1 MDRKDGMIFSPMGW
15 KNYHI
20 EKCVECPARLR
31 SKRCAMLMHV
41 DDVFLCCDPEWLENE
56 FLPSMQEQYMMSVS
70 VCKRVG
76 ESVDFLKR
84 KYAIMDE
91 GFMV

>member
-1 MDRKDGMIFSPMGW
+1 
-15 KNYHI
+15 
-20 EKCVECPARLR
+20 
-31 SKRCAMLMHV
+31 MLTHV
-41 DDVFLCCDPEWLENE
+41 DDVFMCCDPEWLENE
-56 FLPSMQEQYMMSVS
+56 FFPSMQAQYKMSVS
-70 VCKRVG
+70 VCKRAG